1 MMDVTE
7 WMKAF
12 FEAQKQRDEEKEKQR
27 REEEKQRREEDKR
40 RYEEE
45 KRKYEEAERRRE
57 EEKRKYEEERLEER
71 RRYEEDQ
78 KRKDEEAERRREE
91 DRRRYDEELKRR
103 DEEQKRRDE
112 EQKRRDEAERRREE
126 ERRKEREDDRRK
138 YEELIK
144 DERRRY
150 EDIIK
155 SFDDKKRV
163 AIGLETLKLKKL
175 MDTDDIEAYLTTF
188 ERAAEAHL
196 VEKEK
201 WSVIL
206 APQLT
211 GKALQ
216 AYAAL
221 SNDDSKEYEKVKEAI
236 FRRYNINEE
245 TYRQRFRAVK
255 WKMNETP
262 MEMVTRIK
270 DLAEKWLKTTTTK
283 EEVIDAVVKEQFI
296 EVLPEEA
303 KVWVKEHKPDSS
315 QKAGSL
321 AEDFR
326 QARKKELW
334 HPTKS
339 TKQCH
344 NCGKHG
350 HLTKDC
356 YYRQDDKSD
365 GKKNDSQNEENT
377 SGDGSTPYC
386 SKCKRRGHTTS
397 QCRKKALF
405 CNAGR
410 RQSIYKK
417 ADLEE
422 QRLLCRG
429 TVEGKTVKDIQ
440 LDTGCS
446 RTVVRSD
453 LIDKKKI
460 VDGETITI
468 QCAHGDTVSYPLAE
482 VELQV
487 EGRLITVEAAVSD
500 TLPRS
505 VLLGTDVPEMSELLE
520 QRKTGKHKGKA
531 LVVMTRRQAKM
542 QQEREAAMQQR
553 QKESGAR
560 PTPIMDPEQEQTT
573 EEIEDDDDQELPPAL
588 PEEQDS
594 ATDEEDQ
601 EDQELPIEQEEIS
614 LESEY
619 NFTDDFFLSREGQD
633 KERQTRAQK
642 REARYRHARAQK
654 EAAAEHDWVLNI
666 SKEELQRLQKKDAT
680 IQNLAKKIDKG
691 EFFRRD
697 GLLYR
702 WWTPKQYHGEKVE
715 QLVLPT
721 QCRKTVLKMAHT
733 IPFAGHMGRDKT
745 ARRIQQRFYWPTL
758 FRDVADYCRRCP
770 ECQKTDTN
778 GQQRVPLVPLPIMNE
793 PFERIA
799 MDIVGPLP
807 RSRKGNQYI
816 LVICDYATRFPEAIP
831 LRTTDAERGAEE
843 LIIFFQESSKKEIS
857 LKKTDGLVEKFN
869 KALKALLRRLI
880 KKEGR
885 DWDTRYYHEEII
897 KEGDTGGND
906 IPVWKEI
913 GQQECRHPL
922 KNRFFSQ
929 VLRTKEGGRSVV
941 ERHRPNVKT

>member
-1 MMDVTE
+1 M
-7 WMKAF
+7 
-12 FEAQKQRDEEKEKQR
+12 
-27 REEEKQRREEDKR
+27 
-40 RYEEE
+40 
-45 KRKYEEAERRRE
+45 
-57 EEKRKYEEERLEER
+57 
-71 RRYEEDQ
+71 
-78 KRKDEEAERRREE
+78 
-91 DRRRYDEELKRR
+91 
-103 DEEQKRRDE
+103 
-112 EQKRRDEAERRREE
+112 
-126 ERRKEREDDRRK
+126 
-138 YEELIK
+138 
-144 DERRRY
+144 
-150 EDIIK
+150 
-155 SFDDKKRV
+155 
-163 AIGLETLKLKKL
+163 
-175 MDTDDIEAYLTTF
+175 
-188 ERAAEAHL
+188 
-196 VEKEK
+196 
-201 WSVIL
+201 

-221 SNDDSKEYEKVKEAI
+221 SNDDSKVYEKVKEAI
-236 FRRYNINEE
+236 FRRYDINEE

-262 MEMVTRIK
+262 TRIK

-350 HLTKDC
+350 HLAKDC

-365 GKKNDSQNEENT
+365 GKQNDSQNEENR

-386 SKCKRRGHTTS
+386 TKCKRRGHTTS

-405 CNAGR
+405 CNAGK

-417 ADLEE
+417 ADPEE
-422 QRLLCRG
+422 QRLLRRG

-453 LIDKKKI
+453 LIDKKI

-505 VLLGTDVPEMSELLE
+505 VLLGTDVPELSELLE

-560 PTPIMDPEQEQTT
+560 PTPIMDPEQEQTAEET
-573 EEIEDDDDQELPPAL
+573 EDDDQEPPPAL

-594 ATDEEDQ
+594 ATDDSDE
-601 EDQELPIEQEEIS
+601 EDQELPIEQEETS

-619 NFTDDFFLSREGQD
+619 NFTDDFFLNREGQD

-680 IQNLAKKIDKG
+680 IQHLAKKIDKG

-715 QLVLPT
+715 QLVLPI
-721 QCRKTVLKMAHT
+721 QHRKTVLKMAHT
-733 IPFAGHMGRDKT
+733 IPFAGHMGRT
-745 ARRIQQRFYWPTL
+745 
-758 FRDVADYCRRCP
+758 
-770 ECQKTDTN
+770 
-778 GQQRVPLVPLPIMNE
+778 
-793 PFERIA
+793 
-799 MDIVGPLP
+799 
-807 RSRKGNQYI
+807 
-816 LVICDYATRFPEAIP
+816 
-831 LRTTDAERGAEE
+831 
-843 LIIFFQESSKKEIS
+843 
-857 LKKTDGLVEKFN
+857 
-869 KALKALLRRLI
+869 LKALLRRLI
-880 KKEGR
+880 KKEER
-885 DWDTRYYHEEII
+885 DWDTRYYYEEII
-897 KEGDTGGND
+897 EEGDAEGKD